1 MYRSYGFVSEDS
13 RHYPLHHCSQLQDH
27 RCLLP
32 DGGVVVG
39 GEVRV
44 APVQPVIQNSDPHP
58 APAQPAAPHRRHVQG
73 DVGQAGPGPGVLQ
86 YRWCTM
92 ENAMR
97 TFYELLTYLYKCYM
111 VIVKRPGDTTDG
123 PRVRHSRAVP
133 CPGPGRASRPAP
145 PPAPPPLARAPVG
158 RQGWLGSTSSRLA
171 LLAPCSQFSKSCG
184 FTHLLREIV
193 MSSQPYRC

>member
-1 MYRSYGFVSEDS
+1 MKIAYTIPYTTVHTPHNR
-13 RHYPLHHCSQLQDH
+13 LQDH
-27 RCLLP
+27 RCEVP

-111 VIVKRPGDTTDG
+111 
-123 PRVRHSRAVP
+123 
-133 CPGPGRASRPAP
+133 
-145 PPAPPPLARAPVG
+145 
-158 RQGWLGSTSSRLA
+158 
-171 LLAPCSQFSKSCG
+171 
-184 FTHLLREIV
+184 EICCEKTWR
-193 MSSQPYRC
+193 YH